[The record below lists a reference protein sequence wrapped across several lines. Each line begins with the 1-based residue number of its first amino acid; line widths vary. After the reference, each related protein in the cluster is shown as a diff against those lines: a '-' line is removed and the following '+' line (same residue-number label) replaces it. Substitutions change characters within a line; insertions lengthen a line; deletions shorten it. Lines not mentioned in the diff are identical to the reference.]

1 MLRIEGCHVWPL
13 SVLTK
18 KKPPP
23 VVVLIVVA

>member
-1 MLRIEGCHVWPL
+1 MLRMEGRQFSPL

-23 VVVLIVVA
+23 VVVLIVAA